1 VARIFLRVR
10 GMTSAGHPLN
20 GQTAGSEDANVPGPR
35 TVLVAD
41 DRDDSREAI
50 TVWLRHAGFEVHT
63 AADVDELM
71 RCVEHHPD
79 VIVLDTQLSGGPGFE
94 LANQLKGDPAT
105 AGIPI
110 IHVAPG
116 FTTGEWRA
124 QGLDAG
130 ADAFLTRPVESQEL
144 IAMVRAL
151 LRVRTAEENVRAAA
165 DQWEATFD
173 AITDAVCIINADGAL
188 VRCNEAADQ
197 LLALLHAGQG
207 NWRFHEL
214 FPPTG
219 GSATETIANVLATA
233 QPLQYEVHRADR
245 WFSVRL
251 DPVLPREQV
260 APSVVAVIADITER
274 RQAEQERTRLLANTE
289 RARKE
294 ADISRLE
301 AEAARSE
308 AEQASRAK
316 SEFLAMMSHEL
327 RTPLNAIDGYAELIE
342 LEVRGPVTPAQ
353 REDLQRIRRSQKQLL
368 SLINDVLNFVRLD
381 SGTVRYEIREFE
393 LADAIRG
400 VEDVTAL
407 QLHAKELHFVRRNG
421 GEGMRVRADREKVEQ
436 ILVNLMTNAIKF
448 TQPNGEIALEC
459 ASAADHVTVRVS
471 DTGRGIPADKL
482 FEIFE
487 PFVQVARSAGAP
499 NEGVGLGL
507 AISRD
512 LSRAMG
518 GDLVAESVIG
528 KGSTF
533 TLTLPAAST
542 EAIKG
547 VRVV

>member
-1 VARIFLRVR
+1 
-10 GMTSAGHPLN
+10 MTSAGHPRHV
-20 GQTAGSEDANVPGPR
+20 QSARSQDVTERVPGAR

-50 TVWLRHAGFEVHT
+50 ATWLRHAGFEVHT
-63 AADVDELM
+63 AVDADDLM
-71 RCVEHHPD
+71 RCVEHRPD
-79 VIVLDTQLSGGPGFE
+79 VIVLDTDLAGGPGFE
-94 LANQLKGDPAT
+94 LANQLKCQPAS

-151 LRVRTAEENVRAAA
+151 LRVRAAEEDVRAAA

-173 AITDAVCIINADGAL
+173 AITDAVCVISANGELI
-188 VRCNEAADQ
+188 RCNEAADE
-197 LLALLHAGQG
+197 LVALLHAGQG
-207 NWRFHEL
+207 QWKFHEL
-214 FPPTG
+214 FPIA
-219 GSATETIANVLATA
+219 SDAATEPIATVLASA

-245 WFSVRL
+245 CLSVRL
-251 DPVLPREQV
+251 DPVLPRAQV

-274 RQAEQERTRLLANTE
+274 RQAEQERARLLANTE

-342 LEVRGPVTPAQ
+342 LEVRGPVTAAQ
-353 REDLQRIRRSQKQLL
+353 REDIQRIRRSQKHLL
-368 SLINDVLNFVRLD
+368 SLINDLLNFVRLD

-393 LADAIRG
+393 LADAIRD
-400 VEDVTAL
+400 VEDVTAP
-407 QLHAKELHFVRRNG
+407 QLHAKALRFVRRCG
-421 GEGMRVRADREKVEQ
+421 GEGLRVWADREKVQQ

-448 TQPNGEIALEC
+448 TEPNGEIVLEC
-459 ASAADHVTVRVS
+459 ASVADRVTVRLS

-482 FEIFE
+482 FAIFE

-528 KGSTF
+528 EGSTF
-533 TLTLPAAST
+533 TLTLPAA
-542 EAIKG
+542 
-547 VRVV
+547 

>member
-1 VARIFLRVR
+1 
-10 GMTSAGHPLN
+10 MTSAGHPLH
-20 GQTAGSEDANVPGPR
+20 GQSAGSEDATVKVPGPR

-50 TVWLRHAGFEVHT
+50 TLWLRQAGFEVHT
-63 AADVDELM
+63 ATDTDDLM
-71 RCVEHHPD
+71 RCVEQYPD
-79 VIVLDTQLSGGPGFE
+79 VIVLDTELPGGPGFE

-151 LRVRTAEENVRAAA
+151 LRVRTAEQNVRAAA

-173 AITDAVCIINADGAL
+173 AITDAVCIINANGEL

-197 LLALLHAGQG
+197 LLALLNAGQG
-207 NWRFHEL
+207 NWTFREL

-219 GSATETIANVLATA
+219 NSARATITNVLAVG

-274 RQAEQERTRLLANTE
+274 RQAEQERARLLANTE

-294 ADISRLE
+294 AEISRLE
-301 AEAARSE
+301 AEAARAE

-353 REDLQRIRRSQKQLL
+353 REDIQRIRRSQKHLL
-368 SLINDVLNFVRLD
+368 SLINDVLNFVRLG
-381 SGTVRYEIREFE
+381 SGSVRYEISEFE
-393 LADAIRG
+393 LADAIRD
-400 VEDVTAL
+400 VEDVTTL
-407 QLHAKELHFVRRNG
+407 QLHAKELHFVRRTCG
-421 GEGMRVRADREKVEQ
+421 GLRVRADREKVEQ

-448 TQPNGEIALEC
+448 TEPNGEIMLEC
-459 ASAADHVTVRVS
+459 ATAADLVTVRVS
-471 DTGRGIPADKL
+471 DTGRGIPPDKL
-482 FEIFE
+482 FAIFE
-487 PFVQVARSAGAP
+487 PFVQVARLPGTP
-499 NEGVGLGL
+499 NDGVGLGL

-533 TLTLPAAST
+533 TLTLPAA
-542 EAIKG
+542 
-547 VRVV
+547 